1 MNIELLLTKLKDL
14 ENDNYR
20 VHLAKTAYG
29 ESPLNALA
37 SGSDSWEN
45 WQIYKGGKRNRF
57 PSKYIVTFA
66 QINGNTFLFG
76 GIFEIID
83 RSGEVYDV
91 ILLDFHK
98 NLIGR
103 LVIEYESNLGQVTV
117 VKSSTFLQNSRIKEL
132 YSTRYRGEVFKS
144 VNSINHNYSSL
155 EVIFKNE
162 LSDWKTALSSVKG
175 IYLLTDM
182 KEGKHYVGS
191 AYGEGGIWGRWSNY
205 IYGYTGGNKEL
216 VELKDKFTEEYF
228 KENFKFSILET
239 VGSIVTKE
247 EILRLEALWKE
258 KLLTRTHGYN
268 SN

>member
-1 MNIELLLTKLKDL
+1 MNIELLLTGLKDL

-20 VHLAKTAYG
+20 VHLAKMAYG
-29 ESPLNALA
+29 SNPLDTLA
-37 SGSDSWEN
+37 SSSTDWKD
-45 WQIYKGGKRNRF
+45 WQTYKGGKRNRF

-66 QINGNTFLFG
+66 QINGNSFLFG

-91 ILLDFHK
+91 IPLDTNK

-103 LVIEYESNLGQVTV
+103 LVIEYKSNLGQVTV
-117 VKSSTFLQNSRIKEL
+117 VKPNTFLQNARIKEL
-132 YSTRYRGEVFKS
+132 YSSRYRGEAFKS
-144 VNSINHNYSSL
+144 INSINHNYSSL

-175 IYLLTDM
+175 IYLLTDT

-191 AYGEGGIWGRWSNY
+191 ASGEDGIWGRWSSY

-216 VELKDKFTEEYF
+216 IELKDKFTEDYF
-228 KENFKFSILET
+228 KKNFKFSILET

-247 EILRLEALWKE
+247 EILKLEALWKE